1 MILFLT
7 FLSFLLVNSF
17 SPKYNCNKCSFCNK
31 NYFNDFKNEKKFKSL
46 LKSIWNDYDNDKNKP
61 FLFKNESYYDDNF
74 DKSIF
79 KKNRKNKRIF

>member
-17 SPKYNCNKCSFCNK
+17 SPKYKYYKCSFCNK
-31 NYFNDFKNEKKFKSL
+31 NYFNDLKNEKNLKSL

-61 FLFKNESYYDDNF
+61 LLFKNESYYDDDF

-79 KKNRKNKRIF
+79 KKNKINKKNF